1 MTRPILTLA
10 DAEAQAAA
18 FLAARKPMHG
28 NLRMEDDGTGATGD
42 DGNKPDG
49 SDGDDGNKPDETPE
63 EKAARLEAENAD
75 LKKNSR
81 KWEDRA
87 KANKEKAAEFD
98 KLQASSASDAEKL
111 QAAIARGDKAE
122 RELARYRVAADT
134 GLPADL
140 AEMLTG
146 EDEEAMEAQAKKL
159 LARITPAKPKPKA
172 DQSQGGQGKDSS
184 KLSAADEGKAEA
196 QRRIAARKKS

>member
-1 MTRPILTLA
+1 MTMPNPADDAAKPDADKPDA
-10 DAEAQAAA
+10 DATDDAA
-18 FLAARKPMHG
+18 
-28 NLRMEDDGTGATGD
+28 
-42 DGNKPDG
+42 
-49 SDGDDGNKPDETPE
+49 KPDETPE
-63 EKAARLEAENAD
+63 QRAERLEAENAD

-87 KANKEKAAEFD
+87 KANKTKADEY
-98 KLQASSASDAEKL
+98 EKL
-111 QAAIARGDKAE
+111 QAATATDADRLKNAEDRAVKAE

-140 AEMLTG
+140 AELLTG

-159 LARITPAKPKPKA
+159 LARITPTKPKPKA

-184 KLSAADEGKAEA
+184 KLSAADEGRAEA
-196 QRRIAARKKS
+196 QRRIASRKKS